1 MNDCLDQPLA
11 VGDYVVYVSGGNGCA
26 IRKSLMRVTGFTAKS
41 VKVSPSL
48 TEGPYYNAVHPTSL
62 IQVNHQMEAV
72 I

>member
-11 VGDYVVYVSGGNGCA
+11 VGDYVVYVSVLRGGKIGK
-26 IRKSLMRVTGFTAKS
+26 RLMRVTGFTEIN
-41 VKVSPSL
+41 VKVADSM
-48 TEGPYYNAVHPTSL
+48 GACMGKIVHPTSL